1 MRIPG
6 GLLNGLPEGD
16 QEAIRSV
23 VGKSSTFLGYDPG
36 GRAELEFTDD
46 EGVIL
51 DFCGSAGRTINQ
63 VI

>member
-1 MRIPG
+1 MPG
-6 GLLNGLPEGD
+6 GLLDGLPEGD

-36 GRAELEFTDD
+36 GRAELEFTDA
-46 EGVIL
+46 GVIL

-63 VI
+63 VN